1 MSRYLSLPRRDWR
14 PLFDRYGAQ
23 LSAALRTPAG
33 QQTLKP
39 MQVAGLLEVGL
50 YRGVVVVG
58 RVGVG
63 KTHFLGLAPRMA
75 RAQRPLLCFPGG
87 SRKGLL
93 DHLAEISTQWQLPPH
108 VEFMSYTEVSNLP
121 RKGRHLRD
129 LFGGKGPDFIG
140 CDEVHALRNLGGRGR
155 GGMGAGSALAIQFHD
170 WAVENPA
177 CMFAFATATLD
188 VTGLL
193 DFFHIFDWALRQR
206 SPIPRNAAEA
216 QVWSEVLDD
225 GDQTKASWIASDLGM
240 PADATVDE
248 LRAAFKARVHTT
260 PGVIIDDSPFEGV
273 PLTVT
278 EAVLPPDPQAEPH
291 FDRLRTLWQRPDGL
305 DVAADEDGSLAEAEE
320 REPDRVQD
328 GSIWSIARRMG
339 RGLCYV
345 YDPLPPQE
353 WRDKRAAY
361 YKWVRRAVRAGRFLT
376 EGVARAWAREHGQ
389 PEYLAWEEI
398 RPTYAPT
405 GKTLWLS
412 TAALEFA
419 EQWGRATPGIIWT
432 EDPAW
437 GLELSRRTGW
447 RYFGSRGRSQD
458 GTHITDRK
466 AEPGTRSAIAS
477 GRACGASLNLQY
489 QWRRCLLVPPVKSY
503 DFEQRVGRF
512 HREGQTRPVEVTLLF
527 TCREDFIARDKMIAS
542 AHRTAKNLY
551 RQKAATNSWPHAEMP
566 EHGSAYGNVCS
577 I

>member
-1 MSRYLSLPRRDWR
+1 MSRYAALPARDWR
-14 PLFDRYGAQ
+14 PTAAKYQAPLT
-23 LSAALRTPAG
+23 AALRAPDGT
-33 QQTLKP
+33 QTLRP
-39 MQVAGLLEVGL
+39 MQAAGLIELGL
-50 YRGVVVVG
+50 YKGVVVVG

-63 KTHFLGLAPRMA
+63 KTLLLALAA
-75 RAQRPLLCFPGG
+75 RVVKAQRPLMLFPGG
-87 SRKGLL
+87 SRQGIMN
-93 DHLAEISTQWQLPPH
+93 HLAEIAQDWQLPPH
-108 VEFMSYTEVSNLP
+108 LEFRSYTEISNMP
-121 RKGRHLRD
+121 RRGARIRD
-129 LFGGKGPDFIG
+129 LFGGQGPDLIVA
-140 CDEVHALRNLGGRGR
+140 DEVHTLRNLGGRGR
-155 GGMGAGSALAIQFHD
+155 GGMGAGSALAIQLHD
-170 WAVENPA
+170 WAVERPE
-177 CMFAFATATLD
+177 CMFVFATATLD
-188 VTGLL
+188 VEGLC
-193 DFFHIFDWALRQR
+193 DYSHIFDWALRQC
-206 SPIPRNAAEA
+206 SPVPRNAAEA
-216 QVWSEVLDD
+216 QVWSEVLDQ
-225 GDQTKASWIASDLGM
+225 GDQSKASWIAADLGL

-248 LRAAFKARVHTT
+248 CRAAFKDRVHST

-278 EAVLPPDPQAEPH
+278 EAVLPPDPASEAD
-291 FDRLRTLWQRPDGL
+291 FERLRTLWQRPDGL
-305 DVAADEDGSLAEAEE
+305 DVAPDPDGEQADAEE

-339 RGLCYV
+339 RGLCYI

-361 YKWVRRAVRAGRFLT
+361 YKWVRKAVRAGRFLT

-389 PEYLAWEEI
+389 AELLEWETI
-398 RPTYAPT
+398 RPTYQPT

-412 TAALEFA
+412 TAALDFA
-419 EQWGRATPGIIWT
+419 ERWGRETPGIIWA

-458 GTHITDRK
+458 GVHITDRQ

-489 QWRRCLLVPPVKSY
+489 QWHRCLLVPPVKSY

-527 TCREDFIARDKMIAS
+527 TCREDFVARNKMITS
-542 AHRTAKNLY
+542 AQRTAKNLY
-551 RQKAATNSWPHAEMP
+551 RQKASSNVWPHADCP
-566 EHGSAYGNVCS
+566 EQGSAYL
-577 I
+577 